1 MLNEMQVKCI
11 YIYIYKYKV
20 ICLEKING
28 FYFKNTSTMLILS
41 AMNYTKM
48 NMVEK
53 PNVAIIII
61 TMLEILS
68 KKMAHIESVGNSYTY

>member
-1 MLNEMQVKCI
+1 
-11 YIYIYKYKV
+11 
-20 ICLEKING
+20 
-28 FYFKNTSTMLILS
+28 MLILS